1 MEPLL
6 IDSLRI
12 LWNYMHLNQSLQKCD
27 LIIGCGCSDM
37 EVPVK
42 CATLKKEGYA
52 PKILFCGGLGKRT
65 KHYLNQT
72 EAEVFKEIA
81 MKEGVSEED
90 ILIETKSTNTQDN
103 FKFARK
109 IIEEQN
115 IPFNRI
121 LIVHGPFSE
130 RRTLAAAETI
140 FPDKEL
146 FITSPNVTFHSFLEL
161 LGNNPKEAFDI
172 ISVIVGDI
180 QRMVI
185 YPQFGW
191 QTEQPIP
198 NEVYQAYNDL
208 KKLGFTKFIW
218 TPEKIEALIDQFGI
232 EKGKTKTLFY

>member
-1 MEPLL
+1 MEPFM
-6 IDSLRI
+6 IDSLKVI
-12 LWNYMHLNQSLQKCD
+12 WNYMHLNHSLKKCD
-27 LIIGCGCSDM
+27 VIIGCGCSYM

-65 KHYLNQT
+65 QYSLNQT

-81 MKEGVSEED
+81 IKEGVPEED
-90 ILIETKSTNTQDN
+90 ILMETRSTNTQDN

-109 IIEEQN
+109 ILEEEN
-115 IPFNRI
+115 IPYNRI

-140 FPDKEL
+140 FLDKEL
-146 FITSPNVTFHSFLEL
+146 VITSPNVTFDSFLEL
-161 LGNNPKEAFDI
+161 LESNPAEAFDI
-172 ISVIVGDI
+172 ICVIVGDI

-198 NEVYQAYNDL
+198 NEVYQAYHDL

-218 TPEKIEALIDQFGI
+218 TLEKIEELIDKFGI
-232 EKGKTKTLFY
+232 EKGKTKRLFY